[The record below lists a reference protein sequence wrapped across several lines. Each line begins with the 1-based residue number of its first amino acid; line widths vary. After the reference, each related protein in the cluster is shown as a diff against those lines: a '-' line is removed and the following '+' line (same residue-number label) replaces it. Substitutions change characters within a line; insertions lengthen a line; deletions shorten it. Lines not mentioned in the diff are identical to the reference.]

1 MAARERLCV
10 ELGAVRLR
18 WDDWCARRGLTAGE
32 GARQMIMAAIHADDG
47 DAQSAAAVRDLARPV
62 VGEPRTRIE
71 IRLTAS
77 ELATVDERAS
87 AAGLSG
93 NRWIVSLVR
102 AQLTREPQLGEHEMR
117 ALSESSRQL
126 AGINRLL
133 GQLARAGA
141 AELATPD
148 RMSDWAA
155 VRDRIDAHLRATS
168 SVIRANLDRWSR

>member
-1 MAARERLCV
+1 MPARERLCV

-18 WDDWCARRGLTAGE
+18 WDDWCTRRGLTAGE
-32 GARQMIMAAIHADDG
+32 GARQLIMAAIRDDDG
-47 DAQSAAAVRDLARPV
+47 AQSATVMRDLARPV

-77 ELATVDERAS
+77 ELAAVDERAR
-87 AAGLSG
+87 ALGLSG

-102 AQLTREPQLGEHEMR
+102 AQLTRAPQLGEHEMR

-126 AGINRLL
+126 ADINRLL
-133 GQLARAGA
+133 GRLVRSGA
-141 AELATPD
+141 AELTNPD
-148 RMSDWAA
+148 RMLMADM
-155 VRDRIDAHLRATS
+155 RDRIDAHLHATS